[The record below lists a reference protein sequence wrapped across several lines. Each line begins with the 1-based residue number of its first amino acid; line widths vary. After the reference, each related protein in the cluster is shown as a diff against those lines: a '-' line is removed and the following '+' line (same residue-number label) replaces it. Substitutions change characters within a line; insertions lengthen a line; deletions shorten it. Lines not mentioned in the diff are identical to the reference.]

1 MGIARVV
8 PDGLGA
14 WAAGVLGNT
23 DLVCCR
29 KGLGRVRDLP

>member
-14 WAAGVLGNT
+14 WASSVLGNT
-23 DLVCCR
+23 DLVCR
-29 KGLGRVRDLP
+29 KGLRRVRDIS